1 MNFSSKVLQTV
12 YNEKEM
18 LLSVSCLFLRKIKV
32 SHTPLRKETNC
43 LNCNATVLGRY
54 CQACGQENTEPK
66 ETFWHMFTHFFYDIT
81 HFDGSFF
88 VTLKD
93 LLFKPG
99 FLSRE
104 YMLGRRKKY
113 LHPVRMYVFTSA
125 VFFLVFFSMFHV
137 SENDISITNQRAK
150 VEEGFSTIKEEAFK
164 KAKTKEDSAGI
175 IKGLEILGYNEADKS
190 KKPDTVVRAKKRK
203 GGFSFNPGSD
213 VNKYKT
219 LKEYDS
225 VQKTL
230 PENKRDAG
238 LTKLITR
245 RSVGLNEKYNGDQQK
260 IATELINKFI
270 HSIPYLLFVSL
281 PLYALYLKLLYIRHR
296 KQYYFADHGVFLIH
310 LYVFTFLFLLF
321 YFGLDKLE
329 KQTHWKGIGFVQT
342 ILILTGLFYTLKAIK
357 NFYKQGWGKTIIKF
371 IIFNVLCFISLALLF
386 ALFLAIT
393 YYQI

>member
-1 MNFSSKVLQTV
+1 
-12 YNEKEM
+12 
-18 LLSVSCLFLRKIKV
+18 V

-43 LNCNATVLGRY
+43 LNCGAMVQGRY
-54 CQACGQENTEPK
+54 CHVCGQENTEPK
-66 ETFWHMFTHFFYDIT
+66 ETVWHMFTHFFYDIT

-137 SENDISITNQRAK
+137 SENEDSMNNQRAK
-150 VEEGFSTIKEEAFK
+150 VEEGFSTIKDEALK
-164 KAKTKEDSAGI
+164 NAKTTEDTASI
-175 IKGLEILGYNEADKS
+175 IKGLELLGYKDVNEV
-190 KKPDTVVRAKKRK
+190 KPPDSIIIENKYSK
-203 GGFSFNPGSD
+203 GGFNFNFGGE
-213 VNKYKT
+213 VKNYKT
-219 LKEYDS
+219 IKEYDS
-225 VQKTL
+225 VQNAL
-230 PENKRDAG
+230 PKNRRDAG
-238 LTKLITR
+238 LTKIFTR
-245 RSVGLNEKYNGDQQK
+245 RSVGLNEKYKGDQQK
-260 IATELINKFI
+260 IAVELINKFI

-281 PLYALYLKLLYIRHR
+281 PLYALFLKLLYIRHR
-296 KQYYFADHGVFLIH
+296 KHYYFADHGVFLIH

-321 YFGLDKLE
+321 YFGLDKLGE
-329 KQTHWKGIGFVQT
+329 QTHWKGIGIVQA

-357 NFYKQGWGKTIIKF
+357 NFYKQGWGKTILKF
-371 IIFNVLCFISLALLF
+371 IIFNILCVFSLVLLFTVFLAL
-386 ALFLAIT
+386 T

>member
-1 MNFSSKVLQTV
+1 
-12 YNEKEM
+12 
-18 LLSVSCLFLRKIKV
+18 V

-43 LNCNATVLGRY
+43 LNCGATVQGRY
-54 CQACGQENTEPK
+54 CHACGQENIEPK
-66 ETFWHMFTHFFYDIT
+66 ETFWHMVTHFFYDIT

-137 SENDISITNQRAK
+137 SEDDVSVTNQRAK
-150 VEEGFSTIKEEAFK
+150 VEEGFSTVKEEAFK
-164 KAKTKEDSAGI
+164 DAQTKEDSAAI
-175 IKGLEILGYNEADKS
+175 LKGLELLGYNEVNEIRIPDSILETKS
-190 KKPDTVVRAKKRK
+190 KK
-203 GGFSFNPGSD
+203 GGFSVNMGRD
-213 VNKYKT
+213 VSNYKT
-219 LKEYDS
+219 LREYDS
-225 VQKTL
+225 VQNTL
-230 PENKRDAG
+230 PKNKRDAG
-238 LTKLITR
+238 LTKIFAR
-245 RSVGLNEKYNGDQQK
+245 RSVGLNEKYKGDQQK
-260 IATELINKFI
+260 IAVELINKFI

-281 PLYALYLKLLYIRHR
+281 PLYALFLKLLYIRHG

-329 KQTHWKGIGFVQT
+329 KQTHWKGIGFVQA
-342 ILILTGLFYTLKAIK
+342 IVIIAGLFYTLKAMK
-357 NFYKQGWGKTIIKF
+357 NFYTQGWGKTILKF
-371 IIFNVLCFISLALLF
+371 IIFNILCIISLVLLF
-386 ALFLAIT
+386 VLFFMLT
-393 YYQI
+393 FYQI

>member
-1 MNFSSKVLQTV
+1 
-12 YNEKEM
+12 
-18 LLSVSCLFLRKIKV
+18 
-32 SHTPLRKETNC
+32 
-43 LNCNATVLGRY
+43 
-54 CQACGQENTEPK
+54 
-66 ETFWHMFTHFFYDIT
+66 MFTHFLYDIT

-137 SENDISITNQRAK
+137 SEDDVSLTNQRAK
-150 VEEGFSTIKEEAFK
+150 VEEGFSTIKEQAFK
-164 KAKTKEDSAGI
+164 DAKSKEDSAAI
-175 IKGLEILGYNEADKS
+175 VKGLELLGYNDVNENKAPDSMLETKS
-190 KKPDTVVRAKKRK
+190 KK
-203 GGFSFNPGSD
+203 GGFSVDMGDAS
-213 VNKYKT
+213 KYKT

-238 LTKLITR
+238 LTKIFTR
-245 RSVGLNEKYNGDQQK
+245 RSVGLNEKYKGDQQK
-260 IATELINKFI
+260 IAVELINKFI

-281 PLYALYLKLLYIRHR
+281 PLYALFLKLLYIRHR

-321 YFGLDKLE
+321 YFGLDKLG
-329 KQTHWKGIGFVQT
+329 KATHWKWIGIVQA
-342 ILILTGLFYTLKAIK
+342 ILILTGLFYTLKAMK
-357 NFYKQGWGKTIIKF
+357 NFYKQGWGKTILKF
-371 IIFNVLCFISLALLF
+371 IIFNILCIISLVLLF
-386 ALFLAIT
+386 VGFLALT

>member
-1 MNFSSKVLQTV
+1 M
-12 YNEKEM
+12 
-18 LLSVSCLFLRKIKV
+18 
-32 SHTPLRKETNC
+32 RKETDC
-43 LNCNATVLGRY
+43 LNCGATVLGRY
-54 CQACGQENTEPK
+54 CHVCGQENTEPK

-88 VTLKD
+88 VSLKD

-104 YMLGRRKKY
+104 YVLGRRKRY

-137 SENDISITNQRAK
+137 SENDISVTDQRAK
-150 VEEGFSTIKEEAFK
+150 VDQGFSTIKEEAFK
-164 KAKTKEDSAGI
+164 NAKTEEDSAGI
-175 IKGLEILGYNEADKS
+175 RKGLELLGYKEENENRTSDSTFKN
-190 KKPDTVVRAKKRK
+190 KNKK
-203 GGFSFNPGSD
+203 GGFNFNFGSD
-213 VNKYKT
+213 VKKYTT
-219 LKEYDS
+219 LREYDS

-230 PENKRDAG
+230 PENKKDAG
-238 LTKLITR
+238 LTKMLTR
-245 RSVGLNEKYNGDQQK
+245 KSVELNEKYKGDQKK
-260 IATELINKFI
+260 IAIELINKFI

-281 PLYALYLKLLYIRHR
+281 PLYALFLKLLYIRHR

-310 LYVFTFLFLLF
+310 LYIFTFLFLLF

-329 KQTHWKGIGFVQT
+329 ERTHWKGIGAVQA

-371 IIFNVLCFISLALLF
+371 IIFNILCIISLSLLF
-386 ALFLAIT
+386 ALFLVFT

>member
-1 MNFSSKVLQTV
+1 M
-12 YNEKEM
+12 
-18 LLSVSCLFLRKIKV
+18 
-32 SHTPLRKETNC
+32 
-43 LNCNATVLGRY
+43 GRY

-104 YMLGRRKKY
+104 YMIGRRKKY

-125 VFFLVFFSMFHV
+125 VFFLVFFSLFYV
-137 SENDISITNQRAK
+137 SENEVSKDQRAK
-150 VEEGFSTIKEEAFK
+150 VEKSFNKIREEAFK
-164 KAKTKEDSAGI
+164 NAKTKEDSADI
-175 IKGLEILGYNEADKS
+175 IKGLELLGYKEANDNKR
-190 KKPDTVVRAKKRK
+190 PDTVIRSKSKK
-203 GGFSFNPGSD
+203 GGFSFSFGGDES
-213 VNKYKT
+213 KYKT
-219 LKEYDS
+219 VKEYDS

-245 RSVGLNEKYNGDQQK
+245 KSVGLNEKYEGDQQK
-260 IATELINKFI
+260 IAIELINKFI

-321 YFGLDKLE
+321 YFGLDKLQE
-329 KQTHWKGIGFVQT
+329 QTHWKGIGIAQT
-342 ILILTGLFYTLKAIK
+342 ILILTGLFYTLKAMK
-357 NFYKQGWGKTIIKF
+357 NFYKQRWGKTILKF
-371 IIFNVLCFISLALLF
+371 IIFNVLCVISLALLF

>member
-1 MNFSSKVLQTV
+1 
-12 YNEKEM
+12 
-18 LLSVSCLFLRKIKV
+18 V

-125 VFFLVFFSMFHV
+125 VFFLVFFSLFYV
-137 SENDISITNQRAK
+137 SENDIANADQRAK
-150 VEEGFSTIKEEAFK
+150 AEKNLSMIKEESLK
-164 KAKTKEDSAGI
+164 NAKTKEDSARI
-175 IKGLEILGYNEADKS
+175 IKGLEFLGYNETDESQNPDTVIKS
-190 KKPDTVVRAKKRK
+190 KKNK
-203 GGFSFNPGSD
+203 GGFNFTVGGD
-213 VNKYKT
+213 VSNYKT

-230 PENKRDAG
+230 PVNKRDAW
-238 LTKLITR
+238 LTKLFTR
-245 RSVGLNEKYNGDQQK
+245 RTIGLNEKYKGDQQK
-260 IATELINKFI
+260 MAIELINKFI

-281 PLYALYLKLLYIRHR
+281 PLYALFLKLLYIRHR

-329 KQTHWKGIGFVQT
+329 KQTHWKGIGIVQT
-342 ILILTGLFYTLKAIK
+342 IFILTGLFYTLKAMK
-357 NFYKQGWGKTIIKF
+357 NFYKQRWGKTIIKF
-371 IIFNVLCFISLALLF
+371 IIFNVLCIISLVVLF

>member
-32 SHTPLRKETNC
+32 SHTPLRKESNC

-54 CQACGQENTEPK
+54 CQVCGQENTEPK

-99 FLSRE
+99 FLSKE

-125 VFFLVFFSMFHV
+125 VFFLVFFSLFHV
-137 SENDISITNQRAK
+137 SEDEVLIKDQKAK
-150 VEEGFSTIKEEAFK
+150 VEKGFDTIKEEAFK
-164 KAKTKEDSAGI
+164 NAKTKEDSADV
-175 IKGLEILGYNEADKS
+175 IKGLELLGYKEATEKKRPDSLIRSKS
-190 KKPDTVVRAKKRK
+190 KK
-203 GGFSFNPGSD
+203 GGLNFNFGSD
-213 VNKYKT
+213 VSNYKS

-225 VQKTL
+225 VQNVL
-230 PENKRDAG
+230 PKNKRDAG
-238 LTKLITR
+238 LSKVFTR
-245 RSVGLNEKYNGDQQK
+245 RAIGLSEKYNGDQQK
-260 IATELINKFI
+260 IAIEIINKFI

-329 KQTHWKGIGFVQT
+329 KQTHWTAIGIVQT
-342 ILILTGLFYTLKAIK
+342 VLILTGLFYTLRAMK
-357 NFYKQGWGKTIIKF
+357 NFYKQRWGKTILKF
-371 IIFNVLCFISLALLF
+371 IIFNVLCFISLMVLF
-386 ALFLAIT
+386 VLFLAIT
-393 YYQI
+393 FYQI

>member
-1 MNFSSKVLQTV
+1 
-12 YNEKEM
+12 
-18 LLSVSCLFLRKIKV
+18 V

-137 SENDISITNQRAK
+137 SEKDVSITNQRAK
-150 VEEGFSTIKEEAFK
+150 IEEGFSTIKEEAFK
-164 KAKTKEDSAGI
+164 NAKTKEDSAGI
-175 IKGLEILGYNEADKS
+175 TKGLELLGYK
-190 KKPDTVVRAKKRK
+190 
-203 GGFSFNPGSD
+203 D
-213 VNKYKT
+213 VNEKKLPDSIVKNKNSKGALNFNFGGDVSNYKT
-219 LKEYDS
+219 LREYDS
-225 VQKTL
+225 VQNSL
-230 PENKRDAG
+230 PKNKRDAG
-238 LTKLITR
+238 LTKIFTR
-245 RSVGLNEKYNGDQQK
+245 RTVGLNEKYKGDQQK
-260 IATELINKFI
+260 IAVELINKFI

-281 PLYALYLKLLYIRHR
+281 PLYALFLKLLYIRHR
-296 KQYYFADHGVFLIH
+296 KQYYIADHGVFLIH
-310 LYVFTFLFLLF
+310 LYVFTFLFLLL
-321 YFGLDKLE
+321 YFGLDRLHE
-329 KQTHWKGIGFVQT
+329 QTHWKGIGFVQA
-342 ILILTGLFYTLKAIK
+342 ILILTGLFYTVKAIR
-357 NFYKQGWGKTIIKF
+357 NFYKQGWGKTIVKF
-371 IIFNVLCFISLALLF
+371 IIFNTLCVISLVLLF
-386 ALFLAIT
+386 ALFLVLT
-393 YYQI
+393 FYQI